1 MERSSFR
8 EYRSVTSQERVGRPC
23 SLLRRED
30 HLAQKRATQILIEA
44 AKLKRA
50 PVQFG
55 LHKERP
61 ALNNP

>member
-8 EYRSVTSQERVGRPC
+8 EYRSVTSHERVVDLS

-30 HLAQKRATQILIEA
+30 HHAQKRATQILIEA

-50 PVQFG
+50 SVQFG